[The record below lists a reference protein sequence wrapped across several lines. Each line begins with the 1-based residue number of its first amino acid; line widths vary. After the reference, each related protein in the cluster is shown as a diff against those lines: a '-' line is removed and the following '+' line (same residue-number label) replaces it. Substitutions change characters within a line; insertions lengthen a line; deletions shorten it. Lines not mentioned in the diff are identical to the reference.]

1 MNCSAEAASLDI
13 LQVTITSHEFR
24 KLGQYRVHIYNL
36 QFMKNSQ
43 TLYIIF
49 FLLSIHKF
57 EDIWVRMRTLY
68 KYKALMHSE
77 MFSATRYF

>member
-1 MNCSAEAASLDI
+1 MNCSAQAESLDI

-49 FLLSIHKF
+49 FLLSKF
-57 EDIWVRMRTLY
+57 EDIWVCMRTLH